1 MRLYDIFDIV
11 NLLTPVVLIYGI
23 VIFALF
29 FSRRIKTKSNQ
40 ERLEFTSREI
50 ESAIKKIK
58 SYPQFQG
65 QSLLSLEYYEKV
77 HEFIDE
83 INSIYDILSIFN
95 KIALAIEQG
104 IYDEN
109 YVEITIGR
117 EMRIIHKKSLQ
128 VIRKMR
134 HASGDDELFLAIE
147 LLLKEWD
154 GNKEKYGRR
163 VMKRGRYQ

>member
-1 MRLYDIFDIV
+1 M
-11 NLLTPVVLIYGI
+11 
-23 VIFALF
+23 
-29 FSRRIKTKSNQ
+29 
-40 ERLEFTSREI
+40 
-50 ESAIKKIK
+50 
-58 SYPQFQG
+58 
-65 QSLLSLEYYEKV
+65 
-77 HEFIDE
+77 HEFIDDE

-154 GNKEKYGRR
+154 RNKEKYGRR